1 MLSQTFYPIAF
12 LSYFNGPCPVEYAI
26 RFVCLGATG
35 VPAFVPLFSL
45 ARYKHTNSHEL
56 SDSALDCGEIYIYT
70 HSHSLPLVTFR
81 IFYFPDGKLGRRTRN
96 ITFYNESESFRS
108 WFKRTQ
114 YQHAVHSIMCPKKH
128 MWGVAFDVD
137 LIWISLALRP
147 FFFRRPGPLSIPQRS
162 PGPNGEATALDLESS
177 RSDTLVH
184 AARKWDRF
192 EIRYIWETPRDY

>member
-1 MLSQTFYPIAF
+1 MAHVQLNMQSALFAWVQRVCLPLFPYSPWHDTNTQTRMNSQTRHWI
-12 LSYFNGPCPVEYAI
+12 VE
-26 RFVCLGATG
+26 
-35 VPAFVPLFSL
+35 
-45 ARYKHTNSHEL
+45 K
-56 SDSALDCGEIYIYT
+56 YIYT